1 MTLLYAVLIDGAMYA
16 AWLFLAALGLTLIYG
31 VQKILNM
38 AHGSLYAIG
47 AYAGVWVVGPWI
59 AAGHSIAGSYALLV
73 LAALVAGALVGWLS
87 EWALLRRF
95 YGQDPIVLL
104 LVTYALFLILE
115 DGIKLLWGVDPY
127 TVSEPYGYLGD
138 FEVGDLS
145 YPNYNFVIIGF
156 AILAGV
162 VLTAFLR
169 YTRTGRLL
177 RAVIHDREVS
187 QTLGINV
194 SRYFA
199 ATFMVG
205 AVLAAVGGALT
216 APTISVAPA
225 MGVEIIVPT
234 FAVVVIGGLGSLPG
248 AALGACLVGLVRA
261 MSVHYWP
268 QGELFVIY
276 IVMALVL
283 AFRPKG
289 LFAPVEARKI

>member
-1 MTLLYAVLIDGAMYA
+1 MSLFYAVLVDGAMYA

-59 AAGHSIAGSYALLV
+59 ADGHSMYGSYALLV
-73 LAALVAGALVGWLS
+73 TAALVAGALVGWLA
-87 EWALLRRF
+87 EWLLLRRF

-115 DGIKLLWGVDPY
+115 DGIKLVWGVDPY
-127 TVSEPYGYLGD
+127 TVSEPYGFLGD

-145 YPNYNFVIIGF
+145 YPNYNFVIVGF
-156 AILAGV
+156 AILAGA
-162 VLTAFLR
+162 VLTAFLK

-205 AVLAAVGGALT
+205 SVLAAVGGALT
-216 APTISVAPA
+216 APTISVAPG
-225 MGVEIIVPT
+225 MGVELIVPT